1 MTTQPRP
8 SAVITSTFAKATWH
22 RSHGTCCTTPVACP
36 GHFATAARPLSVWPR
51 PPPKN
56 RGLPRD
62 RWRLSVTPRTLPR
75 RGRYRGLPQLP
86 GPWHDSPHRLA
97 LGFYRGRELIV
108 SAEPLSACD
117 QVKNRARTELRVS
130 AQGLPQ
136 PVPGIEQPHPAGRQE
151 LQPFP
156 YHTGIGRPRS
166 RRGRPANRQLPQ
178 PLIHH
183 ARRPRPPRPVLQQQ
197 VIIDQYRH
205 PLRNQ
210 RPALKAPRLP
220 APGQEQRQDHEG

>member
-22 RSHGTCCTTPVACP
+22 RSHGTCCTTPAACP

-117 QVKNRARTELRVS
+117 QVKNRPRTGPMRCSGSIRIGWRVRIS
-130 AQGLPQ
+130 AAGNGPGSPTSPMSPSSCCAKATACAPDRAALP
-136 PVPGIEQPHPAGRQE
+136 PGRFHAPDCV
-151 LQPFP
+151 
-156 YHTGIGRPRS
+156 
-166 RRGRPANRQLPQ
+166 RG
-178 PLIHH
+178 
-183 ARRPRPPRPVLQQQ
+183 
-197 VIIDQYRH
+197 
-205 PLRNQ
+205 
-210 RPALKAPRLP
+210 
-220 APGQEQRQDHEG
+220 